1 MNVNFDDMISAYIE
15 GGLKN
20 KEKEIFENY
29 MSKNPNFKNKVD
41 SIRNYISNFKNKDKI
56 FPSDNF
62 IEKLHSKIP
71 VYQSDNAFNQ
81 SYWFSINFKST
92 FILSITIILMSFF
105 FINRIQIQDS
115 KSNLTKIKNEKINN
129 NFIVKDSLKINDT
142 EFPILQVKG
151 SSNK

>member
-71 VYQSDNAFNQ
+71 VYQNDNAFNQ

-92 FILSITIILMSFF
+92 FILSITIILMSFKVF
-105 FINRIQIQDS
+105 
-115 KSNLTKIKNEKINN
+115 
-129 NFIVKDSLKINDT
+129 NFIINYCTYFLKTI
-142 EFPILQVKG
+142 FK
-151 SSNK
+151 